1 MRYTRFALLTV
12 AALVAG
18 TVLVTAQEKA
28 ADGPKLVVPERTK
41 DFGTVPQ
48 GQVLDANFK
57 LVNEGTKP
65 LLVKGVRPTC
75 GCTVAEFDREIQPG
89 AAGWVKA
96 KLDTTGFAGPISKSI
111 LIVTDDPTTPTSSVI
126 IKADVKPFIEALPRP
141 LLRFNA
147 VQGETSS
154 QKVTVVSD
162 QPDAFNVTGVES
174 DAPFVTASVRK
185 LGEDELIKG
194 KHQDQYEVTVTLA
207 PDSPVGPVNATLTV
221 LTSHPKASKL
231 QLKVYGVVRALLH
244 VTPPELQFGAVEAAL
259 KPGRNVIVINNQP
272 DIQVEVTGAEV
283 SDPAFTTEVI
293 TIEKGKRY
301 QVSVTV
307 KADATAG
314 PRDAVLTILT
324 TDAARPRMNVP
335 VRASIQ

>member
-1 MRYTRFALLTV
+1 MRYTRFALLSV

-18 TVLVTAQEKA
+18 AVVVAAQEEA
-28 ADGPKLVVPERTK
+28 AGPKLAIPEKTK
-41 DFGTVPQ
+41 DFGAVAQ

-57 LVNEGTKP
+57 LMNEGTAP

-75 GCTVAEFDREIQPG
+75 GCTVAEFDREVLPG
-89 AAGWVKA
+89 KEGWVKA
-96 KLDTTGFAGPISKSI
+96 KLDTTGFVGPISKSI

-147 VQGETSS
+147 IQGETSA
-154 QKVTVVSD
+154 QTVTVVSD
-162 QPDAFNVTGVES
+162 QTDPFKVTGVES
-174 DAPFVTASVRK
+174 DQPYVTGSVRQ
-185 LGEDELIKG
+185 LGPDELVKG
-194 KHQDQYEVTVTLA
+194 KHTDQFEVTVSLA
-207 PDSPVGPVNATLTV
+207 PTAPVGPINATLNV
-221 LTSHPKASKL
+221 LTTHPKAPKL
-231 QLKVYGVVRALLH
+231 QLKVYGVVRALVH

-259 KPGRNVIVINNQP
+259 RPGRNVIVINNQP
-272 DIQVEVTGAEV
+272 DVQMEITGTEV

-307 KADATAG
+307 KADATPGA
-314 PRDAVLTILT
+314 RDAVLTIQT
-324 TDAARPRMNVP
+324 TDAARPRLTVP